1 MNDLDI
7 IDAGVKSNFDFGS
20 NYLIPHFIYCG
31 VHYFNK
37 NNVLVK
43 WLREKMSKYGIQS
56 SILTMLH
63 FIRWNLITKE
73 KAKSASKGKLKNEK
87 SWKNEELSVN
97 DDFETILTNL
107 QNAEE
112 IEEEVVHSFLTPK
125 LTNEELKLVERENQE
140 HLNTYFY
147 HCAGR
152 NPDVSAEEMKKTDS
166 KSKYVHV
173 GCGRV
178 TFHLNLDQ

>member
-1 MNDLDI
+1 
-7 IDAGVKSNFDFGS
+7 
-20 NYLIPHFIYCG
+20 
-31 VHYFNK
+31 
-37 NNVLVK
+37 
-43 WLREKMSKYGIQS
+43 
-56 SILTMLH
+56 MLH
-63 FIRWNLITKE
+63 FIKCNLITKE

-107 QNAEE
+107 QNREE
-112 IEEEVVHSFLTPK
+112 IEEEAVHSFLTPK

-152 NPDVSAEEMKKTDS
+152 NPDVSAEEMKK
-166 KSKYVHV
+166 
-173 GCGRV
+173 
-178 TFHLNLDQ
+178 

>member
-1 MNDLDI
+1 
-7 IDAGVKSNFDFGS
+7 
-20 NYLIPHFIYCG
+20 
-31 VHYFNK
+31 
-37 NNVLVK
+37 
-43 WLREKMSKYGIQS
+43 MSKYGIQS

-140 HLNTYFY
+140 H
-147 HCAGR
+147 
-152 NPDVSAEEMKKTDS
+152 
-166 KSKYVHV
+166 
-173 GCGRV
+173 
-178 TFHLNLDQ
+178 